1 MKYLKTTLASATLD
15 IVEFKTNKMKKGTHK
30 TRCLKYLQDHKSITS
45 LQAIQ
50 DLGNTRLA
58 QTILTLKRDGHSIHT
73 ETIEVSN
80 RWGGTAHVAK
90 YTLLTNGMKEA
101 VRKIFAYGKGL

>member
-1 MKYLKTTLASATLD
+1 MK
-15 IVEFKTNKMKKGTHK
+15 ETHK